1 MGGSSAPAVHLS
13 AAAPTEK
20 DTPCAASCPREVS
33 GRPAGAAR
41 TRSVHGV
48 GVRRAAPGPRNG
60 WNECTWRSLRAGFG
74 SPRLPTAATP
84 RPTPRRRPTSCPD
97 EFGGSPR
104 TPNLNGGGYQRPHA
118 PPPHPAR
125 ACGSRWYSTDT
136 STPLQ
141 TAIHRSG
148 TVFKASVARAGRWMS
163 GGDAQKT
170 CSPEQRTYVTSQQ
183 TVPSSRL
190 GPGLPASRRECLSR

>member
-148 TVFKASVARAGRWMS
+148 TVFKASGTCKGTRELLGR
-163 GGDAQKT
+163 
-170 CSPEQRTYVTSQQ
+170 
-183 TVPSSRL
+183 
-190 GPGLPASRRECLSR
+190 GPGPQKRNRYGCTWRVCAQGSQLGVALRIIQ

>member
-60 WNECTWRSLRAGFG
+60 WNECTWGSLRAGFG

-104 TPNLNGGGYQRPHA
+104 TPNLNGGGTSGRTHPRRTQPERVGAAGIVPTRLRRSRRPFI
-118 PPPHPAR
+118 
-125 ACGSRWYSTDT
+125 G
-136 STPLQ
+136 
-141 TAIHRSG
+141 
-148 TVFKASVARAGRWMS
+148 
-163 GGDAQKT
+163 
-170 CSPEQRTYVTSQQ
+170 PEQSLKQVALSSVVGVTAEEKHTQVTQ
-183 TVPSSRL
+183 HNITILALLAQSS
-190 GPGLPASRRECLSR
+190 